1 MAIRIPTNFNLPA
14 PAFLDKKT
22 GLAQNTND
30 LRNWDF
36 TTNPI
41 PVGFEVCVGGTWYT
55 YLGQSQENLDT
66 ETGYFRERG
75 GINVVQETGESTT
88 NVMSQNAVTE
98 QLESLQIRIQSI
110 IENLG
115 IILEIRV
122 ENFSPEQD
130 KSTKI
135 ITGGGG
141 LYEKGSIVIPKIAW
155 KTYYNGEILQVGD
168 VGNVYVYPV
177 TIEDDGSETEGGAL
191 SGILTKGTSEYPDTI
206 FWEATNTQITTR
218 TKLRLRINYGSG
230 VAQLIASQ
238 DIKFTFVNQRVWGY
252 IDTDIV
258 DSTIVE
264 SFLAGERG
272 KIIGSD
278 LSLSRELD
286 NKVFDC
292 SVGDNEEGVYPIYL
306 VPSDIYSSDPGDPR
320 VLVGNI
326 EVSTY
331 TITPEVN
338 QILINYGS
346 DSYRA
351 MVFNVKQKGILNI
364 EVKNYG

>member
-1 MAIRIPTNFNLPA
+1 MAIKIPTNFNLPA
-14 PAFLDKKT
+14 PAYLDRKT

-36 TTNPI
+36 TANPI

-98 QLESLQIRIQSI
+98 QLESLQTRIQSI

-115 IILEIRV
+115 IILEIRI
-122 ENFSPEQD
+122 EEFPPEQD
-130 KSTKI
+130 ENTKI
-135 ITGGGG
+135 ITGGGD
-141 LYEKGSIVIPKIAW
+141 LYEKGSIIIPKIAW
-155 KTYYNGEILQVGD
+155 KTYYNGEILSVED
-168 VGNVYVYPV
+168 IKNVYVYPV
-177 TIEDDGSETEGGAL
+177 TTGSDESEVEGGAL
-191 SGILTKGTSEYPDTI
+191 SGILTKGTSEHPDTI
-206 FWEATNTQITTR
+206 FWEATATQITAD

-230 VAQLIASQ
+230 IAQLIASQ
-238 DIKFTFVNQRVWGY
+238 DIDFTFVNQRVWGY
-252 IDTDIV
+252 IDTDRV

-264 SFLAGERG
+264 SFLSGERG
-272 KIIGSD
+272 KIIGND

-292 SVGDNEEGVYPIYL
+292 SDSGEEGAYPIYL
-306 VPSDIYSSDPGDPR
+306 IPSNIYSNDIGDPR

-351 MVFNVKQKGILNI
+351 IVFNVKQKGILNI

>member
-14 PAFLDKKT
+14 PAHLDKRT
-22 GLAQNTND
+22 GLAQNIND

-36 TTNPI
+36 TENPI
-41 PVGFEVCVGGTWYT
+41 PVGFEVCVGGIWYT

-66 ETGYFRERG
+66 ATGYFRERG
-75 GINVVQETGESTT
+75 GINVVQETGESTI

-98 QLESLQIRIQSI
+98 QLESLQNRIQNI

-122 ENFSPEQD
+122 EEFSPEQNE
-130 KSTKI
+130 STKI

-141 LYEKGSIVIPKIAW
+141 LYKKGSIIIPRISW
-155 KTYYNGEILQVGD
+155 KTYYNGEIVPVGE
-168 VGNVYVYPV
+168 VENINVYPII
-177 TIEDDGSETEGGAL
+177 TEDDGSEVEGGAL
-191 SGILTKGTSEYPDTI
+191 SGTLTKGTSEYPDTI
-206 FWEATNTQITTR
+206 FWEATATQITTN

-230 VAQLIASQ
+230 VAQLVASQ
-238 DIKFTFVNQRVWGY
+238 DIDFTFVNSRVWGY
-252 IDTDIV
+252 IDTNSV
-258 DSTIVE
+258 DSAIVE
-264 SFLAGERG
+264 SFLASERG
-272 KIIGSD
+272 KIIGDD
-278 LSLSRELD
+278 LSLSRELT

-292 SVGDNEEGVYPIYL
+292 SGEEDGVYPIYL
-306 VPSDIYSSDPGDPR
+306 IPSDIYNNDSGNPI

-338 QILINYGS
+338 QILINHGT

-351 MVFNVKQKGILNI
+351 IVFNVKQRGILNI